1 VFLDAWVRRLANRR
15 RGLYA
20 REKLDLASL
29 ISLAR
34 RLSGWLGT
42 TPASPLD
49 TIRQFQS
56 ETDAIREA
64 PEPRFARATV
74 ATLGSMFLVLILIMC
89 VTRLDRVVSSM
100 GGKIVSAQGVSVLQA
115 LDPSIIRSIDVR
127 EGDQVEAGQLL
138 ATLDPTFAAADVK
151 QLRQQIASLE
161 AQIARDRA
169 QLDGTPLELPQW
181 SDPDLAKYAIAQRA
195 YYDQQV
201 GQYKAQVMSFDA
213 KIRQTQATI
222 AKYQADHARYQQRE
236 EVARKVE
243 EMRSILAAHGTGS
256 QLNLYV
262 SQDQRLEMLRTMEF
276 DHNSLVEAQQ
286 TLASLT
292 ADREAFIQQWSTQLS
307 QDLVTARN
315 NLDTARAQLDK
326 AMKHHELVR
335 LTAAE
340 PSVVLTVAKL
350 SVGSVLKEG
359 DTLLTLMPMN
369 TPVEVEIRVASRDI
383 GFLRPGDRCV
393 LKIEAFNYM
402 EHGTAEG
409 KVRWT
414 SDNAFTLD
422 DDGKQVDAYYK
433 GRCGVDAMHFTN
445 VPAKFRLIP
454 GMTLQ
459 ADVNVGS
466 RSVAMYLLG
475 GIIRGF
481 SEAMRE
487 P

>member
-1 VFLDAWVRRLANRR
+1 VSLESVARDLLRRLRAKTES
-15 RGLYA
+15 A
-20 REKLDLASL
+20 FD
-29 ISLAR
+29 I
-34 RLSGWLGT
+34 
-42 TPASPLD
+42 
-49 TIRQFQS
+49 IRQFQS

-64 PEPRFARATV
+64 PEPRWARVTV
-74 ATLGSMFLVLILIMC
+74 LTLSGLFVILIAIMC
-89 VTRLDRVVSSM
+89 FTRLDRVVTSA
-100 GGKIVSAQGVSVLQA
+100 GGKLVSAHGITVFQA
-115 LDPSIIRSIDVR
+115 LDPSIIRSIDAH

-151 QLRQQIASLE
+151 QLKQQAASLE

-169 QLDGTPLELPQW
+169 QLDDRPLLFPEW
-181 SDPDLAKYAIAQRA
+181 SDADYAQYAKIQKA

-201 GQYKAQVMSFDA
+201 AQYNAQLSSFDS

-222 AKYQADHARYQQRE
+222 AKYQADEARYKQRE
-236 EVARKVE
+236 DISRKVE

-256 QLNLYV
+256 QLNLYT
-262 SQDQRLEMLRTMEF
+262 SQDQRLELLRTLEF
-276 DHNSLVEAQQ
+276 DHNSLIEAQH

-307 QDLVTARN
+307 QDLVSARN
-315 NLDTARAQLDK
+315 NLDTARAQLEK
-326 AMKHHELVR
+326 ATKHQDLVR
-335 LTAAE
+335 LNAAE

-359 DTLLTLMPMN
+359 DTLFTLMPVN
-369 TPVEVEIRVASRDI
+369 TPLEAEVRIASRDV
-383 GFLRPGDRCV
+383 GFIRPGDRCV
-393 LKIEAFNYM
+393 LKVESFNYM

-409 KVRWT
+409 TVRWI

-422 DDGKQVDAYYK
+422 DDGKPVEAYYK
-433 GRCGVDAMHFTN
+433 GRCAVDATHFVN

-475 GIIRGF
+475 GLMRGF
-481 SEAMRE
+481 NEAMRE